1 MSEISQIVKFLKKN
15 FLNNVNY
22 KKKSSRQS
30 IHLSKNLNFL
40 LKNDYLVERQLIPVK
55 FLINIRKKFL
65 NNLTPRN
72 IFFPKDTSNLN
83 SKQFKDLYK
92 KNRTLKF
99 WKNFPKIS
107 SSDHKQGIKSWKKK
121 CNYVVFKNPEKICPE
136 IKKIKDIP
144 RIKKITDFYFDKLK
158 YKHVHSKVIY
168 TFKKKKFPIDV
179 QVFHN
184 DLDGQKVLKLFLY
197 LNNVKNK
204 SDGPT
209 EFIKRSNIF
218 FNENSPKLKNWK
230 TRLIHKKQDMKFKY
244 NSIFSF
250 IGNVGD
256 GFFLNTGVYH
266 KGSMPKNKDR
276 TLLILTF
283 NCHDEL
289 ITGKL
294 N

>member
-1 MSEISQIVKFLKKN
+1 MSEIHQIVKFLKKN
-15 FLNNVNY
+15 FLNNVQY
-22 KKKSSRQS
+22 KKKGKRQN
-30 IHLSKNLNFL
+30 INLSKNLNFL

-55 FLINIRKKFL
+55 FLINIRKKLL
-65 NNLTPRN
+65 NNLTPSN

-83 SKQFKDLYK
+83 SKKFKNLYK

-99 WKNFPKIS
+99 WANFPKIS
-107 SSDHKQGIKSWKKK
+107 NSDHKQGINTWRKK
-121 CNYVVFKNPEKICPE
+121 CNYVVFKSPEKICPE
-136 IKKIKDIP
+136 IKKIKDIQ
-144 RIKKITDFYFDKLK
+144 RIKTITDFYFDKLK
-158 YKHVHSKVIY
+158 YKHVYSKVIY
-168 TFKKKKFPIDV
+168 TFKNKKFPIDV

-184 DLDGQKVLKLFLY
+184 DLDGQKVLKLFIY

-204 SDGPT
+204 SEGPT

-230 TRLIHKKQDMKFKY
+230 TRLINKNQDVKFKH

-276 TLLILTF
+276 ILLILTF
-283 NCHDEL
+283 SCHDEL
-289 ITGKL
+289 ITPKL
-294 N
+294 